1 MTSQPETEPPS
12 GPAPSPSG
20 PAPAGTRRPTVVLLT
35 ADGVPEPAD
44 LAAVRDLAEVRVCTA
59 DTLADA
65 LPGAEILLVWDIF
78 SGALARAWH
87 AADSLRWVHIAAAGV
102 DKLLFDD
109 LRESDVLVTNARGV
123 FDGPIAEYVLA
134 CVMAHDKRLHETEA
148 LRRAGRWQHRETTR
162 VAGRR
167 ALIVGTGGIGRA
179 TARLL
184 RAVGLEVHGAGRRR
198 RDDDEDFGHVVDSA
212 HLADHLGEVDHLVMV
227 APLTE
232 ATRGMLGAQELAALP
247 DGAHVINVGRGELV
261 DQPALTAEIAA
272 GRLSA
277 HLDVVVVEPLPDG
290 DPLWRL
296 DGAHISPHMSGDVVG
311 WRDTLSAQFLT
322 HLRTWCG
329 GGEPG
334 PAVDKGRGYVSS

>member
-1 MTSQPETEPPS
+1 MTQEK
-12 GPAPSPSG
+12 
-20 PAPAGTRRPTVVLLT
+20 PTVVLLT

-44 LAAVRDLAEVRVCTA
+44 LATVRDLADVRVCTA
-59 DTLADA
+59 GTLAEA

-78 SGALARAWH
+78 SGALADAWH
-87 AADSLRWVHIAAAGV
+87 AADSLRWIHVAAAGV
-102 DKLLFDD
+102 DALLFDE
-109 LRESDVLVTNARGV
+109 LRESDVLVTNASGV

-134 CVMAHDKRLHETEA
+134 CVLAHDKRLHETEA
-148 LRRAGRWQHRETTR
+148 FQRAGMWRHRETLR

-167 ALIVGTGGIGRA
+167 ALVVGTGGIGRA

-198 RDDDEDFGHVVDSA
+198 RDSDEDFGHVVDSA
-212 HLADHLGEVDHLVMV
+212 DLAAHLREVDHLVMV

-261 DQPALTAEIAA
+261 DQDALTAELAT

-277 HLDVVVVEPLPDG
+277 HLDVVVVEPLPGG
-290 DPLWRL
+290 DPLWAL
-296 DGAHISPHMSGDVVG
+296 GGAHISPHMSGDVEG
-311 WRDTLSAQFLT
+311 WRDTLSAQFVD
-322 HLRTWCG
+322 HLRTWLG
-329 GGEPG
+329 GDEPA

>member
-1 MTSQPETEPPS
+1 MTRQPEPQRPTGTES
-12 GPAPSPSG
+12 GH
-20 PAPAGTRRPTVVLLT
+20 RPTVVLLT
-35 ADGVPEPAD
+35 ADGVPEPSD
-44 LAAVRDLAEVRVCTA
+44 LVAVRELADVRVATA
-59 DTLADA
+59 DTLAEA
-65 LPGAEILLVWDIF
+65 LPGAEVLLVWDIF
-78 SGALARAWH
+78 SGALAAAWH
-87 AADSLRWVHIAAAGV
+87 AADSLRWIHVAAAGV
-102 DKLLFDD
+102 DKLLFDE
-109 LRESDVLVTNARGV
+109 LRASDVLVTNARGV

-148 LRRAGRWQHRETTR
+148 LQRAGQWRHRETTR

-184 RAVGLEVHGAGRRR
+184 RAVGLDVCGAGRRR
-198 RDDDEDFGHVVDSA
+198 RDHDPDFGHVVESA
-212 HLADHLGEVDHLVMV
+212 HLADHLAEVDHLVMA
-227 APLTE
+227 APLTD

-261 DQPALTAEIAA
+261 DQPALTAEIAG

-334 PAVDKGRGYVSS
+334 PTVDKGRGYVSS

>member
-1 MTSQPETEPPS
+1 MTQEK
-12 GPAPSPSG
+12 
-20 PAPAGTRRPTVVLLT
+20 PTVVLLT

-44 LAAVRDLAEVRVCTA
+44 LATVRDLADVRVCTA
-59 DTLADA
+59 GTLAEA

-78 SGALARAWH
+78 SGALADAWH
-87 AADSLRWVHIAAAGV
+87 AADSLRWIHVAAAGV
-102 DKLLFDD
+102 DALLFDE
-109 LRESDVLVTNARGV
+109 LRESDVLVTNASGV

-134 CVMAHDKRLHETEA
+134 CVLAHDKRLHETEA
-148 LRRAGRWQHRETTR
+148 FQRAGMWRHRETLR

-167 ALIVGTGGIGRA
+167 ALVVGTGGIGRA

-198 RDDDEDFGHVVDSA
+198 RDSDEDFGHVVDSA
-212 HLADHLGEVDHLVMV
+212 DLAAHLREVDHLVMV

-261 DQPALTAEIAA
+261 DQDALTAELAT

-277 HLDVVVVEPLPDG
+277 HLDVVVVEPLPGG
-290 DPLWRL
+290 DPLWTL
-296 DGAHISPHMSGDVVG
+296 GGAHISPHMSGDVEG
-311 WRDTLSAQFLT
+311 WRDTLSAQFVD
-322 HLRTWCG
+322 HLRTWLG
-329 GGEPG
+329 GDEPA